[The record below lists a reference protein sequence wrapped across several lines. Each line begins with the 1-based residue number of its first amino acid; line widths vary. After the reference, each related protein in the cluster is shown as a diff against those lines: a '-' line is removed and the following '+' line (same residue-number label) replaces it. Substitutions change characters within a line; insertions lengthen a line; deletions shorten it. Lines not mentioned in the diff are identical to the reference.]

1 MGKIVV
7 FLDRVS
13 HLVDADIIGT
23 TDPYVKFH
31 LEQDN
36 AIFDKNYGK
45 KTSTKKKGDQNP
57 VYGETFEVTED
68 TYHRRLTKLWRHPVI
83 FYFTPVGKW
92 TVEAALFLGY
102 VTVFSFILFYSP
114 TVYDKPLF
122 FEVQFWNF
130 NIGYLDSHNGF

>member
-57 VYGETFEVTED
+57 VYGETFEFDNVD
-68 TYHRRLTKLWRHPVI
+68 SLKNLVLWGKVMDDDIGVGNDDKLGSCKINLADLGLSSEPMDVDRVVDRNLI
-83 FYFTPVGKW
+83 GKN
-92 TVEAALFLGY
+92 GR
-102 VTVFSFILFYSP
+102 I
-114 TVYDKPLF
+114 
-122 FEVQFWNF
+122 
-130 NIGYLDSHNGF
+130 YLKISWHE